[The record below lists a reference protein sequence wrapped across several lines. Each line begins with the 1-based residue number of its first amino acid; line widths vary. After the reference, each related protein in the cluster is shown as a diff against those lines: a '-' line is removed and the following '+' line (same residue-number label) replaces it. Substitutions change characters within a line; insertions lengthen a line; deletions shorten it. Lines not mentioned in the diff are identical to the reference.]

1 MWHGI
6 WRTQTYCFQDSVVGP
21 YSILV
26 QMGQTLQSSFP
37 DLPKGLEEKG
47 LKKMARAFLR
57 GAQWPCPGICL
68 SPAPS
73 GVQEVSSENELLN

>member
-1 MWHGI
+1 MGFGGHKLI
-6 WRTQTYCFQDSVVGP
+6 VSRTLLWDL
-21 YSILV
+21 SILV
-26 QMGQTLQSSFP
+26 QTGQTLQSSFP